1 MANAKYDGKYL
12 RCDISFVRDAVVGG
26 RLYSAQINEEL
37 PNGVIGVMGATLAD
51 KPEVKTFAL
60 PTANDIKDAKELYIV
75 MKPEIVTDEQ
85 FKDSGKIGN
94 FRNPANKPFPI
105 IRVQERDR
113 VTLSQDYFTKTADGG
128 VIKVGDAFVVDAK
141 GLLVHKAS
149 PAVATEKYK
158 FVVTEI
164 VKSHVANFL
173 MYDEAGSHL
182 APAAYNLITVEM
194 MAV

>member
-1 MANAKYDGKYL
+1 MANAKYDKKYL

-26 RLYSAQINEEL
+26 RLYSAQIAEEV

-51 KPEVKTFAL
+51 KPEVKAFAL
-60 PTANDIKDAKELYIV
+60 PTTNDIKDAKELYIV
-75 MKPEIVTDEQ
+75 MKPEIVTDET

-94 FRNPANKPFPI
+94 FRNEANKPFPI

-113 VTLSQDYFTKTADGG
+113 VTLSQDYFTKSGDIA
-128 VIKVGDAFVVDAK
+128 VGDAFVVDTK
-141 GLLVHKAS
+141 GLLVHKAA
-149 PAVATEKYK
+149 PANTTEKYK

-164 VKSHVANFL
+164 VKSHIANFL
-173 MYDEAGSHL
+173 AFDEGGSHL
-182 APAAYNLITVEM
+182 APVAYNLITVEM

>member
-26 RLYSAQINEEL
+26 RLYSAQIAEEV
-37 PNGVIGVMGATLAD
+37 PNGVIGVMGATLAA
-51 KPEVKTFAL
+51 KPEVKAFAL
-60 PTANDIKDAKELYIV
+60 PTTNDIKDAKELYIV

-113 VTLSQDYFTKTADGG
+113 VTLSQDYFTKSGTDIA
-128 VIKVGDAFVVDAK
+128 VGDAFVVDTK
-141 GLLVHKAS
+141 GLLVHKAT

-164 VKSHVANFL
+164 VKSHIANFL
-173 MYDEAGSHL
+173 AFDEGGSHL
-182 APAAYNLITVEM
+182 APVAYNLITVEM

>member
-1 MANAKYDGKYL
+1 MSNANYDGKYL

-26 RLYSAQINEEL
+26 RLYSAEINVEV
-37 PNGVIGVMGATLAD
+37 PNGVFGTMGATLKD
-51 KPEVKTFAL
+51 KPEVKTFTL
-60 PTANDIKDAKELYIV
+60 PDATAIKDARELYIV
-75 MKPEIVTDEQ
+75 MKPEIITDEQ

-113 VTLSQDYFTKTADGG
+113 VTLSQDYFTKSGSA
-128 VIKVGDAFVVDAK
+128 IAVGDAFVINTK
-141 GLLVHKAS
+141 GLLEYKAT

-158 FVVTEI
+158 LVVTEI
-164 VKSHVANFL
+164 KKSHIANYL
-173 MYDEAGSHL
+173 MYDESKAVL
-182 APAAYNLITVEM
+182 APSAYNLITVEL

>member
-26 RLYSAQINEEL
+26 RLYSAQIAEEV
-37 PNGVIGVMGATLAD
+37 PNGVIGVMGATLAA
-51 KPEVKTFAL
+51 KPEVKAFAL
-60 PTANDIKDAKELYIV
+60 PTTNDIKDAKELYIV
-75 MKPEIVTDEQ
+75 MKPEIVTDET

-94 FRNPANKPFPI
+94 FRNEANKPFPI

-113 VTLSQDYFTKTADGG
+113 VTLSQDYFTKSGEIA
-128 VIKVGDAFVVDAK
+128 VGDVFVVDTK
-141 GLLVHKAS
+141 GLLVHKAA
-149 PAVATEKYK
+149 PANTTEKYK

-164 VKSHVANFL
+164 VKSHIANFL
-173 MYDEAGSHL
+173 AFDEGGSHL
-182 APAAYNLITVEM
+182 APVAYNLITVEM

>member
-1 MANAKYDGKYL
+1 MSNPKYDNKYL

-37 PNGVIGVMGATLAD
+37 PNGVFGTMGATLAD
-51 KPEVKTFAL
+51 KPEVKAFAL
-60 PTANDIKDAKELYIV
+60 PTTNDIKDAKELYIV
-75 MKPEIVTDEQ
+75 MKPEIVTDET

-94 FRNPANKPFPI
+94 FRNEANKPFPI

-113 VTLSQDYFTKTADGG
+113 VTLSQDYFTKSGTDIA
-128 VIKVGDAFVVDAK
+128 VGDAFILNAN
-141 GLLVHKAS
+141 GLLTYKQT

-164 VKSHVANFL
+164 VKSHIANFL
-173 MYDEAGSHL
+173 AFDEGGSHL

>member
-1 MANAKYDGKYL
+1 MANAKYDKKYL

-26 RLYSAQINEEL
+26 RLYSAQIAEEV

-51 KPEVKTFAL
+51 KPEVKAFAL
-60 PTANDIKDAKELYIV
+60 PTTNDIKDAKELYIV
-75 MKPEIVTDEQ
+75 MKPEIVTDET

-94 FRNPANKPFPI
+94 FRNEANKPFPI

-113 VTLSQDYFTKTADGG
+113 VTLSQDYFTKSGDIA
-128 VIKVGDAFVVDAK
+128 VGDAFVVDTK
-141 GLLVHKAS
+141 GLLVHKAAPS
-149 PAVATEKYK
+149 NTTEKYK

-164 VKSHVANFL
+164 VKSHIANFL
-173 MYDEAGSHL
+173 AFDEGGSHL
-182 APAAYNLITVEM
+182 APVAYNLITVEM

>member
-12 RCDISFVRDAVVGG
+12 RCDISFVRDALVGG
-26 RLYSAQINEEL
+26 RLYSAEINEEV
-37 PNGVIGVMGATLAD
+37 PNGVFGTMGATLEN
-51 KPEVKTFAL
+51 KPEVKAFAL
-60 PTANDIKDAKELYIV
+60 PTADTIKGANEIYIV
-75 MKPEIVTDEQ
+75 MKPEIITDEQ

-113 VTLSQDYFTKTADGG
+113 VTLSADYFTKSGDIA
-128 VIKVGDAFVVDAK
+128 VGDAFVINTK
-141 GLLVHKAS
+141 GLLEYKAT

-158 FVVTEI
+158 LVVTEI
-164 VKSHVANFL
+164 KKSHIANYL
-173 MYDEAGSHL
+173 MYDEAGAVL
-182 APAAYNLITVEM
+182 APSAYNLITVEL

>member
-1 MANAKYDGKYL
+1 MSNANYDGKYL

-26 RLYSAQINEEL
+26 RLYSAEINEEV
-37 PNGVIGVMGATLAD
+37 PNGVFGTMGATLTN

-60 PTANDIKDAKELYIV
+60 PTTDTIKDANEIYIV
-75 MKPEIVTDEQ
+75 MKPEIIADEQ

-94 FRNPANKPFPI
+94 FRNPANKPFPT

-113 VTLSQDYFTKTADGG
+113 VTLSQDYFTKSGDEA
-128 VIKVGDAFVVDAK
+128 IKVGDTFVINTN
-141 GLLVHKAS
+141 GLLDYKAT

-158 FVVTEI
+158 LVVTEI
-164 VKSHVANFL
+164 KKSHIANYL
-173 MYDEAGSHL
+173 MYDESGAVL
-182 APAAYNLITVEM
+182 APGAYNLITVEL

>member
-26 RLYSAQINEEL
+26 RLYSAQIAEEV
-37 PNGVIGVMGATLAD
+37 PNGVIGVMGATLVD
-51 KPEVKTFAL
+51 KPEVKAFAL
-60 PTANDIKDAKELYIV
+60 PTTNDIKDAKELYIV
-75 MKPEIVTDEQ
+75 MKPEIVTDET

-94 FRNPANKPFPI
+94 FRNEANKPFPI

-113 VTLSQDYFTKTADGG
+113 VTLSQDYFTKSGE
-128 VIKVGDAFVVDAK
+128 IKVGDAFVVDTK
-141 GLLVHKAS
+141 GLLVHKAA

-164 VKSHVANFL
+164 VKSHIANYL
-173 MYDEAGSHL
+173 AYDESGSHL

>member
-37 PNGVIGVMGATLAD
+37 PNGVFGTMGATLAD
-51 KPEVKTFAL
+51 KPEVKAFAL
-60 PTANDIKDAKELYIV
+60 PTTNTIKDAKDLYIV
-75 MKPEIVTDEQ
+75 MKPEIVTDET
-85 FKDSGKIGN
+85 FKDSGKMGN
-94 FRNPANKPFPI
+94 FRNEPNKPFPI

-113 VTLSQDYFTKTADGG
+113 VTLSQDYFTKSGEIA
-128 VIKVGDAFVVDAK
+128 VGDAFVVDTK
-141 GLLVHKAS
+141 GLLVHKAAPS
-149 PAVATEKYK
+149 NTTEKYK

-164 VKSHVANFL
+164 VKSHIANFL
-173 MYDEAGSHL
+173 AFDEGGSHL
-182 APAAYNLITVEM
+182 APVAYNLITVEM

>member
-1 MANAKYDGKYL
+1 MSNAKYDGKYL

-26 RLYSAQINEEL
+26 RLYSAEIDEEV
-37 PNGVIGVMGATLAD
+37 PNGVFGTMGATLEN

-60 PTANDIKDAKELYIV
+60 PTTDTIKDANEIYIV
-75 MKPEIVTDEQ
+75 MKPEIIADEQ

-113 VTLSQDYFTKTADGG
+113 VTLSQDYFTKSEA
-128 VIKVGDAFVVDAK
+128 IKVGDAFVINTN
-141 GLLVHKAS
+141 GLLDYKAT

-158 FVVTEI
+158 LVVTEI
-164 VKSHVANFL
+164 KKSHIANYL
-173 MYDEAGSHL
+173 MYDESKAVL
-182 APAAYNLITVEM
+182 APSAYNLITVEL

>member
-1 MANAKYDGKYL
+1 MSNPKYDNKYL

-26 RLYSAQINEEL
+26 RLYSAQIAEEV

-51 KPEVKTFAL
+51 KPEVKAFAL
-60 PTANDIKDAKELYIV
+60 PTTNDIKDAKELYIV
-75 MKPEIVTDEQ
+75 MKPEIVTDET

-94 FRNPANKPFPI
+94 FRNEANKPFPI

-113 VTLSQDYFTKTADGG
+113 VTLSQDYFTKSGTDIA
-128 VIKVGDAFVVDAK
+128 VGDAFILNAN
-141 GLLVHKAS
+141 GLLTYKQT

-164 VKSHVANFL
+164 VKSHIANFL
-173 MYDEAGSHL
+173 AFDEGGSHL
-182 APAAYNLITVEM
+182 APVAYNLITVEM

>member
-26 RLYSAQINEEL
+26 RLYSAQIAEEV
-37 PNGVIGVMGATLAD
+37 PNGVIGVMGATLVD
-51 KPEVKTFAL
+51 KPEVKAFAL
-60 PTANDIKDAKELYIV
+60 PTTNDIKDAKELYIV
-75 MKPEIVTDEQ
+75 MKPEIVTDET

-94 FRNPANKPFPI
+94 FRNEANKPFPI

-113 VTLSQDYFTKTADGG
+113 VTLSQDYFTKSGEIA
-128 VIKVGDAFVVDAK
+128 VGDAFVVDTK
-141 GLLVHKAS
+141 GLLVHKAA

-164 VKSHVANFL
+164 VKSHIANFL
-173 MYDEAGSHL
+173 AFDEGGSHL

>member
-26 RLYSAQINEEL
+26 RLYSAQIAEEV
-37 PNGVIGVMGATLAD
+37 PNGVIGVMGATLAA
-51 KPEVKTFAL
+51 KPEVKAFAL
-60 PTANDIKDAKELYIV
+60 PTTNDIKDAKELYIV
-75 MKPEIVTDEQ
+75 MKPEIVTDET

-94 FRNPANKPFPI
+94 FRNEANKPFPI

-113 VTLSQDYFTKTADGG
+113 VTLSQDYFTKSGEIA
-128 VIKVGDAFVVDAK
+128 VGDAFVVDTK
-141 GLLVHKAS
+141 GLLVHKAAPS
-149 PAVATEKYK
+149 NTTEKYK

-164 VKSHVANFL
+164 VKSHIANFL
-173 MYDEAGSHL
+173 AFDEGGSHL
-182 APAAYNLITVEM
+182 APVAYNLITVEM

>member
-26 RLYSAQINEEL
+26 RLYSAQINEEV

-51 KPEVKTFAL
+51 KPEVKTFTL
-60 PTANDIKDAKELYIV
+60 PDATAIKDARELYIV
-75 MKPEIVTDEQ
+75 MKPEIVTDET

-113 VTLSQDYFTKTADGG
+113 VTLSQDYFTKSGD
-128 VIKVGDAFVVDAK
+128 IKVGDAFVVDTK
-141 GLLVHKAS
+141 GLLVHKAA
-149 PAVATEKYK
+149 PANTTEKYK

-164 VKSHVANFL
+164 VKSHIANYL
-173 MYDEAGSHL
+173 AYDESGSHL

-194 MAV
+194 IAV

>member
-37 PNGVIGVMGATLAD
+37 PNGVFGTMGATLAD
-51 KPEVKTFAL
+51 KPEVKAFAL
-60 PTANDIKDAKELYIV
+60 PTTNTIKDAKDLYIV
-75 MKPEIVTDEQ
+75 MKPEIVTDET

-94 FRNPANKPFPI
+94 FRNEANKPFPI

-113 VTLSQDYFTKTADGG
+113 VTLSQDYFTKSGEIA
-128 VIKVGDAFVVDAK
+128 VGDAFVVDTK
-141 GLLVHKAS
+141 GLLVHKAA

-164 VKSHVANFL
+164 VKSHIANFL
-173 MYDEAGSHL
+173 AFDEGGSHL
-182 APAAYNLITVEM
+182 APVAYNLITVEM